1 MSFQKLCVEVAPN
14 KKVVVRPF
22 AYTKRGPMAHSDK
35 LETSRQ
41 STNKIKEQ
49 KNMKW
54 YNEVSMS
61 FAYLVRPQI
70 SIDIDLE
77 AYSIQLLA
85 DVIKNCFLRP
95 GRTQSGPFLLSS
107 QW

>member
-1 MSFQKLCVEVAPN
+1 
-14 KKVVVRPF
+14 
-22 AYTKRGPMAHSDK
+22 
-35 LETSRQ
+35 
-41 STNKIKEQ
+41 
-49 KNMKW
+49 MKW

-95 GRTQSGPFLLSS
+95 GRTQSGPFYYHHNGKARNNGQTVLSANRESCGICLLDLQSNFNQTTS
-107 QW
+107 